1 MPNKAAYI
9 GMPILELNK
18 VLIYEFHN
26 GYVKNKCYNNPR
38 LLFTYTDILMYEN
51 KTENVYEEF
60 TSKMFDFWHY
70 LTKAKYYN
78 DSNKLVIGKI
88 KDEIAGVAI
97 DELE

>member
-9 GMPILELNK
+9 GMPIVELNK

-60 TSKMFDFWHY
+60 TSKMFDF
-70 LTKAKYYN
+70 
-78 DSNKLVIGKI
+78 
-88 KDEIAGVAI
+88 
-97 DELE
+97 